1 VTRTPV
7 FLFCLAACVGRVAV
21 VAAEAPAKGPSAPAI
36 SGKAPVEENS
46 SALGQ
51 DEPLTLLVHM
61 AEDCPVC
68 QVWRESSY
76 GLAVARQLPQTWPHL
91 QVVFIERK
99 SLNGSETESLYP
111 TTLRYLYEGRKAR
124 YQLSPAVP
132 LFEIVL
138 RDTVI
143 FRRSGLPGWS
153 DGALPGLKALEEGRE
168 GSLPPVKQPT
178 APR

>member
-1 VTRTPV
+1 MNRVPV
-7 FLFCLAACVGRVAV
+7 ALFCLAACVWQAA
-21 VAAEAPAKGPSAPAI
+21 VAASDTPAKGASAPAI

-46 SALGQ
+46 NALGWE
-51 DEPLTLLVHM
+51 EPLTLVVHM

-68 QVWRESSY
+68 KLWRESSS

-91 QVVFIERK
+91 QLVFIERK

-111 TTLRYLYEGRKAR
+111 KPLHDLYEGRKAR

-153 DGALPGLKALEEGRE
+153 DGALPTLKALEEGRE
-168 GSLPPVKQPT
+168 AAPSVKRSS

>member
-1 VTRTPV
+1 MNRTPA
-7 FLFCLAACVGRVAV
+7 FLFCLAACVGQAA
-21 VAAEAPAKGPSAPAI
+21 VAASDAPAKGPSAP
-36 SGKAPVEENS
+36 VEENAN
-46 SALGQ
+46 ALAP
-51 DEPLTLLVHM
+51 DEPLTLVVHM

-68 QVWRESSY
+68 RVWRESSS

-99 SLNGSETESLYP
+99 RLNGNETESLYP
-111 TTLRYLYEGRKAR
+111 TTLRYLYEGRKER

-153 DGALPGLKALEEGRE
+153 DGVLPSLKALEEGRE
-168 GSLPPVKQPT
+168 GPRPPVKQPS
-178 APR
+178 APG

>member
-1 VTRTPV
+1 
-7 FLFCLAACVGRVAV
+7 
-21 VAAEAPAKGPSAPAI
+21 
-36 SGKAPVEENS
+36 
-46 SALGQ
+46 
-51 DEPLTLLVHM
+51 M

-68 QVWRESSY
+68 KVWRESSS
-76 GLAVARQLPQTWPHL
+76 GLAVARQLPRTWPHL

-111 TTLRYLYEGRKAR
+111 TTLRYLYEGRRER

-153 DGALPGLKALEEGRE
+153 DGALPSLKALEEGRE
-168 GSLPPVKQPT
+168 GSRPPAKQST
-178 APR
+178 APG

>member
-1 VTRTPV
+1 MNRTLV
-7 FLFCLAACVGRVAV
+7 FLFCLAACSGQAA
-21 VAAEAPAKGPSAPAI
+21 VAATDTPAKGASAPAPT
-36 SGKAPVEENS
+36 GTAPAEHNS
-46 SALGQ
+46 NALGQ
-51 DEPLTLLVHM
+51 DEPLTLVVHM

-68 QVWRESSY
+68 KVWRESSS
-76 GLAVARQLPQTWPHL
+76 GLAAARQLPATWPHL

-99 SLNGSETESLYP
+99 SLNGSETAALYP
-111 TTLRYLYEGRKAR
+111 TELRYLYEGRHER

-153 DGALPGLKALEEGRE
+153 DGALPTLRALEDGRE
-168 GSLPPVKQPT
+168 G
-178 APR
+178 PRPAHRSGQ